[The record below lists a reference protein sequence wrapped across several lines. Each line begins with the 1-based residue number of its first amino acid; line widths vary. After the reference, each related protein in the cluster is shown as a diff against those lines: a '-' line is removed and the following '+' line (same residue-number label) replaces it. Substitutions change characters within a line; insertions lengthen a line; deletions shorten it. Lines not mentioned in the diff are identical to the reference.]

1 MPVGISN
8 LARSVRKNSSTDTVS
23 VSLGH
28 AHQLV
33 AAALGYKTLAS
44 YQAAK
49 AAGNEPPDLD
59 HVRHVILDDDLLCM
73 RAGEL
78 GTLIPAARLCQLL
91 EAAFSERLPSAQLHR
106 SYGSLEHFLR
116 DQVDQ
121 TVLDDDAVSSAMA
134 NANYDGIDEIY
145 FDFDVQLDEV
155 VIGDQLV
162 VELDGHVGLG
172 IDLDRPYAGHK
183 VSVEGTLTIE
193 RLGLRCYGESEIDVT
208 EAALDYGWSDP
219 DPNDGDSG
227 PPVRSLT
234 EAYAELL
241 GLERNEVG
249 NLVEVEPQPL
259 DGSSG
264 DMVYSLLLD
273 FEGHATPDLAAR
285 ILAQHGSLR
294 FEVSP
299 DFFENVRDHNWP
311 N

>member
-8 LARSVRKNSSTDTVS
+8 LAYSVRKNSSTDTVS

-33 AAALGYKTLAS
+33 AAALGYRTLAS

-49 AAGNEPPDLD
+49 AAGNEPPSFDD
-59 HVRHVILDDDLLCM
+59 VCHVILDDDLLCG
-73 RAGEL
+73 RAREL
-78 GTLIPAARLCQLL
+78 GTLIPAVRLRQLL
-91 EAAFSERLPSAQLHR
+91 EAAFSDRLPSARLH
-106 SYGSLEHFLR
+106 SGYGSLEHFLR
-116 DQVDQ
+116 DRVDQ
-121 TVLDDDAVSSAMA
+121 AVLDDDAVSSAMA

-145 FDFDVQLDEV
+145 FDFDAELDEV

-172 IDLDRPYAGHK
+172 IDLDRPYVGDK

-193 RLGLRCYGESEIDVT
+193 RLGLHCFGASEIVVT
-208 EAALDYGWSDP
+208 KAALDYGWSDP
-219 DPNDGDSG
+219 DPNDGESD

-241 GLERNEVG
+241 GLEQHEVG
-249 NLVEVEPQPL
+249 NLVDVEPQPL

-264 DMVYSLLLD
+264 EMVYSLLLD
-273 FEGHATPDLAAR
+273 FEGHATPDIAAR

-294 FEVSP
+294 FEVLP
-299 DFFENVRDHNWP
+299 GFFENVRDNNWL